1 MEQNVILQAIKEL
14 QVEMKEGFTKLE
26 TRMDSLESRMLAVEE
41 GQQELIDSVNLLVK
55 ENWNTKKDIVR
66 IEKSLGMNGQF

>member
-1 MEQNVILQAIKEL
+1 MEQNVILQTIKEL
-14 QVEMKEGFTKLE
+14 QVAMKEGFTKLE

-41 GQQELIDSVNLLVK
+41 GQQELTDSVNLLVK

-66 IEKSLGMNGQF
+66 IEKSLGMN

>member
-26 TRMDSLESRMLAVEE
+26 TRMDSLESRMIAVEE
-41 GQQELIDSVNLLVK
+41 GQQELTDSVNLLVK

-66 IEKSLGMNGQF
+66 IEKSLGMN